1 MKESIQKT
9 VALIIVFIIIT
20 YSSCSVASTLSDLED
35 EQSSVSE
42 EIDETEEDLEE
53 ITTEK
58 SETLEQVETLISE
71 ISEYQKEIEE
81 IEEEIEELQANIE
94 EAEEQIAQ
102 DEKEYEEQQEA
113 LNERLVAMYK
123 TGETSYL
130 DFMLSSTSLVDF
142 ISSYYLVSQITDYDT
157 KMLQQLE
164 EHRQKI
170 EDEKNELEAN
180 KAELETA
187 ETELEEKQS
196 ELETAKAEK
205 EEYAEQLSE
214 EEQELE
220 EKIQELQDTNDEL
233 DSKIAAAQEKIA
245 AAKAAAEAVAAAAA
259 ASESSSSS
267 SSSGYSSS
275 AISGTESSYGLIW
288 PVLSKY
294 SITTGWYYSNG
305 SVHGAVDFSGSG
317 ISGTPV
323 YAAADGYVVEAT
335 SLINSSG
342 NYYSYG
348 NYIFIAHYNGLYTL
362 YAHLSSMVVSEGD
375 TVTQGQVIGYVGSTG
390 NSTGPHLHFE
400 VRTGSGSY
408 SERVNPINYLP

>member
-9 VALIIVFIIIT
+9 IALIIVFIIIT

-58 SETLEQVETLISE
+58 SETLEEVEALISE

-187 ETELEEKQS
+187 ETELEEKQA

-233 DSKIAAAQEKIA
+233 DSKIEAAQEKIA
-245 AAKAAAEAVAAAAA
+245 AAKAAAAAAA
-259 ASESSSSS
+259 SSSSS
-267 SSSGYSSS
+267 SSSSYSSS

-362 YAHLSSMVVSEGD
+362 YAHLSSMVVSAGD

>member
-9 VALIIVFIIIT
+9 IALIIVFIIIT

-58 SETLEQVETLISE
+58 SETLEEVEALISE

-81 IEEEIEELQANIE
+81 IEEEIEELQTNIE
-94 EAEEQIAQ
+94 EAEEQIAE

-187 ETELEEKQS
+187 
-196 ELETAKAEK
+196 KAEK

-233 DSKIAAAQEKIA
+233 DSKIEAAQEKIA
-245 AAKAAAEAVAAAAA
+245 AAKAAAAAAA
-259 ASESSSSS
+259 SSSSS
-267 SSSGYSSS
+267 SSSSYSSS

-362 YAHLSSMVVSEGD
+362 YAHLSSMVVSAGD

>member
-9 VALIIVFIIIT
+9 IALIIVFIIIT
-20 YSSCSVASTLSDLED
+20 YSSCSVASTLSELED
-35 EQSSVSE
+35 EQSSVSDA
-42 EIDETEEDLEE
+42 IDEAEEDLEE

-58 SETLEQVETLISE
+58 SETLEQVEALISE

-81 IEEEIEELQANIE
+81 IEEEIEELQASIE
-94 EAEEQIAQ
+94 EAEEQIAE

-130 DFMLSSTSLVDF
+130 DFMLSSTSLIDF

-170 EDEKNELEAN
+170 EDEKNELEAS
-180 KAELETA
+180 KTELETA
-187 ETELEEKQS
+187 EAELEEKQS

-214 EEQELE
+214 EEKEAE
-220 EKIQELQDTNDEL
+220 ETLQDLQDANDEL
-233 DSKIAAAQEKIA
+233 EKKIKEKEEEIA
-245 AAKAAAEAVAAAAA
+245 AAKAAAIAAAA
-259 ASESSSSS
+259 ASESTSSSYSTS
-267 SSSGYSSS
+267 SS
-275 AISGTESSYGLIW
+275 ISGTESSYGLIW

-294 SITTGWYYSNG
+294 SITTGWYYSTG
-305 SVHGAVDFSGSG
+305 ALHGAVDFSGSG
-317 ISGTPV
+317 IYGTPV
-323 YAAADGYVVEAT
+323 YAVADGYVVSADWG
-335 SLINSSG
+335 ING
-342 NYYSYG
+342 AYNGYG
-348 NYIFIAHYNGLYTL
+348 NCIFIAHYNGLWTL
-362 YAHLSSMVVSEGD
+362 YAHLSSIVVSEGE

-400 VRTGSGSY
+400 VRTGGGSY
-408 SERVNPINYLP
+408 SERVNPIYYLP